1 MSSLILAGITIL
13 GSAFSAYV
21 IGRALITHYFN
32 LKRCA
37 VAGLL
42 AGIPDR
48 EQNN

>member
-1 MSSLILAGITIL
+1 MNNLAFAGITIL
-13 GSAFSAYV
+13 GAAFSAYV

-42 AGIPDR
+42 AGIPDT
-48 EQNN
+48 EQKH